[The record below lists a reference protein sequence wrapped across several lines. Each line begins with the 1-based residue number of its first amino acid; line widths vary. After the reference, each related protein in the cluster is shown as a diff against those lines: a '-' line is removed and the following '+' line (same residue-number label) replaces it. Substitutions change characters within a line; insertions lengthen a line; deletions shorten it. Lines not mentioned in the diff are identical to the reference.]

1 MWKLFSH
8 SDGKGNFTR
17 QSGKRHSLSPSIDHL
32 SLDVV
37 DHVPGKVPESSF
49 PVRLY
54 IFEVLRERFNVD
66 SSISFRHVRIS
77 EQLADMLTKG
87 AFTTSQWKSL
97 MRLFDIHQPSNL
109 NVDSS
114 FSVLSCSAV
123 IPIQKK

>member
-1 MWKLFSH
+1 MELCCRNFSH

-66 SSISFRHVRIS
+66 SSISFRSCAYLRTVGRHVDKRCVHDHS
-77 EQLADMLTKG
+77 VEVSDAVV
-87 AFTTSQWKSL
+87 
-97 MRLFDIHQPSNL
+97 RH
-109 NVDSS
+109 SS
-114 FSVLSCSAV
+114 T
-123 IPIQKK
+123 I